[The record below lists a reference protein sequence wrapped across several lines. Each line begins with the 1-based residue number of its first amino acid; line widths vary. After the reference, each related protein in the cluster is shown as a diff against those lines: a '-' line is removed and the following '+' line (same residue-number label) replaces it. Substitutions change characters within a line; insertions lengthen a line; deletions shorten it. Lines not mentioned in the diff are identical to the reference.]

1 MTSFGVAI
9 AIISSL
15 HYSEAKIC
23 LSMFRIYK
31 TSLVNLDYE

>member
-15 HYSEAKIC
+15 HYSEEKVG

-31 TSLVNLDYE
+31 TSLGNLIND